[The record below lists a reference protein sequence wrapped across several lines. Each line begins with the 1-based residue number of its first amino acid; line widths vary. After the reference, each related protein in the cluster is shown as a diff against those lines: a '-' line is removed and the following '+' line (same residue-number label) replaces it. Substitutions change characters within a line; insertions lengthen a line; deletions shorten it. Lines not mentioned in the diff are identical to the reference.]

1 MDKSLLGSVTWD
13 LMLIVIVVGCSKL
26 ICRQINK
33 GQRKERKWPR

>member
-1 MDKSLLGSVTWD
+1 MAESLFGPVTWD
-13 LMLIVIVVGCSKL
+13 LMLIVTVVGWSKL